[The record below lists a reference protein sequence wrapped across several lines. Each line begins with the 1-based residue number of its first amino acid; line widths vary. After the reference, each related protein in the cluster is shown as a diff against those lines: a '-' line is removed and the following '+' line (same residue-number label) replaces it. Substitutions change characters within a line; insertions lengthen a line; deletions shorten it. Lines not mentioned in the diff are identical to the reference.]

1 MKALNAFGGRLVIAL
16 SVAVALLPGIV
27 PNLACAAG
35 ASVAAPDPNKL
46 EEVVV
51 TAEKRTSTVQA
62 TPFSVT
68 ALTGPQ
74 LAAEG
79 VTGLASLAGDTPGIS
94 IRSSGPGQTE
104 LEMRG
109 LSSSGGSAPTVGFYI
124 DDVPLSPPAASL
136 NGKVVVDPDLFD
148 LNRVEVLRGPQGTLY
163 GSGSMG
169 GTIKLVTNQPDLRT
183 FSGQVHGILSSTY
196 QGGLNPGGDVA
207 LNMPL
212 IDDKLAIRLVA
223 TEKYTSGWVDRA
235 VISPF
240 PQPTD
245 PGPACAGWNGCVRGD
260 VTGTPPVAVI
270 DNTNWERLVGGRASL
285 LYKPNDRLSISLLAM
300 AQSIRMGGYSEYDL
314 PYSGGQEYH
323 YQPANLNEPF
333 HDNFHLYSATI
344 EYSFASMK
352 ATSVTSYWKR
362 EESQTQ
368 DSTEEVFSLLNY
380 YYVPLPPPPP
390 DPCQPFCALA
400 LPNFVPIT
408 FTEKD
413 TSQQFSEE
421 FRLASTGNAPL
432 QWIAGVFYAN
442 LHSAFIDTNQAIALG
457 DPTVFAYAA
466 NSRNGIVY
474 DSNNPYKIDQF
485 AIFGEASYA
494 FANHIK
500 VTAGARYFSYK
511 SEVQEWQN
519 GLAANTGT
527 EEPVTPSFSSSAH
540 GVSPKINVA
549 WEPTGNYTMYAQIAK
564 GFRPGGFN
572 LPLPSSCAVSQET
585 YDPDTSW
592 DYEIGEKARLAGG
605 RLTINA
611 DYYYIKWQNV
621 QQSMNQGCGYTN
633 TQNLA
638 DATSSG
644 PEVEVNAVL
653 TPEVRLGLGGAINH
667 TSFSSIKPEFLA
679 LANSS
684 QITIPSAILNVPKYT
699 LTSSLAW
706 QHPLEHNHRL
716 MLRLSDSWV
725 GRSNDISFTQ
735 TTLPAYH
742 LTALRAGVHSDIW
755 SVTAFMNNIF
765 DKRAMLST
773 NTTAFD
779 WVIPSL
785 TRVATNQPR
794 TVGIEADYRF

>member
-1 MKALNAFGGRLVIAL
+1 MKALIRAAARA
-16 SVAVALLPGIV
+16 AVALLVVVVLQLGMAQ
-27 PNLACAAG
+27 NRAFAAG
-35 ASVAAPDPNKL
+35 VSDAAPATNQL

-68 ALTGPQ
+68 ALAGPQ
-74 LAAEG
+74 LASEG

-124 DDVPLSPPAASL
+124 DDVPLTPPAAAL

-169 GTIKLVTNQPDLRT
+169 GTIKLVTNQPDLHT
-183 FSGQVHGILSSTY
+183 FSSQVHGILSSTN

-207 LNMPL
+207 LNIPL

-235 VISPF
+235 VINPF
-240 PQPTD
+240 PQPVD
-245 PGPACAGWNGCVRGD
+245 PGPACAGWIGCVRGD
-260 VTGTPPVAVI
+260 VTGTPPAKVI
-270 DNTNWERLVGGRASL
+270 DNTNWERLVGGRASV
-285 LYKPNDRLSISLLAM
+285 LYKPTDRLSISFLAM
-300 AQSIRMGGYSEYDL
+300 AQSIKMGGYSEYDQ

-323 YQPANLNEPF
+323 YQPADQNEPF
-333 HDNFHLYSATI
+333 HDNFHLFSTTI
-344 EYSFASMK
+344 EYGFDRMK
-352 ATSVTSYWKR
+352 ATSVTSYWTR

-466 NSRNGIVY
+466 NSPNGIVY

-511 SEVQEWQN
+511 SEVHERQN

-527 EEPVTPSFSSSAH
+527 EEPVTPSFSASAD
-540 GVSPKINVA
+540 GVSPKVNVA

-572 LPLPSSCAVSQET
+572 LPLPSTCAVSQEV
-585 YDPDTSW
+585 YGPDTSW
-592 DYEIGEKARLAGG
+592 DYELGEKARLAGG
-605 RLTINA
+605 RLSINA
-611 DYYYIKWQNV
+611 DYYYIKWNDV
-621 QQSMNQGCGYTN
+621 QQSMNQACGYTN

-638 DATSSG
+638 DATSYG
-644 PEVEVNAVL
+644 PEVEVNALV
-653 TPEVRLGLGGAINH
+653 TPEVRIALGGAITH
-667 TSFSSIKPEFLA
+667 TAFSSIKPEFLA

-684 QITIPSAILNVPKYT
+684 QITIPSAILNVPKYS
-699 LTSSLAW
+699 LSSSLTW
-706 QHPLEHNHRL
+706 QHPLAHDHRL
-716 MLRLSDSWV
+716 TVRLSDSMV
-725 GRSNDISFTQ
+725 GSSSDISFTQ

-742 LTALRAGVHSDIW
+742 LTALRVGVNADTW
-755 SVTAFMNNIF
+755 SVTGFVNNAF

-785 TRVATNQPR
+785 TRVSTNQPR
-794 TVGIEADYRF
+794 TMGLEADYRF

>member
-1 MKALNAFGGRLVIAL
+1 MKALNRFAGRSVIAL
-16 SVAVALLPGIV
+16 SIAVALQLGVV
-27 PNLACAAG
+27 PNRAYAAG
-35 ASVAAPDPNKL
+35 ASDAAPEHDQL
-46 EEVVV
+46 EEIVV

-68 ALTGPQ
+68 ALTGSQ
-74 LAAEG
+74 LTSEG

-109 LSSSGGSAPTVGFYI
+109 LSSSGGSSPTVGFYI
-124 DDVPLSPPAASL
+124 DDVPLTPPAAAL

-169 GTIKLVTNQPDLRT
+169 GTIKLVTNQPDLHT
-183 FSGQVHGILSSTY
+183 LGGQVHGILSSTS

-207 LNMPL
+207 FNMPL

-235 VISPF
+235 VVSPF

-245 PGPACAGWNGCVRGD
+245 PGPACAGWNGCVRGN

-270 DNTNWERLVGGRASL
+270 DNSNWERLVGGRASL
-285 LYKPNDRLSISLLAM
+285 LYKPTNNLSISLLAM
-300 AQSIRMGGYSEYDL
+300 AQSIRMGGYSEYDQ

-323 YQPANLNEPF
+323 YQPANVPEPF
-333 HDNFHLYSATI
+333 HDNFHLYNATI
-344 EYSFASMK
+344 EYSFANMK
-352 ATSVTSYWKR
+352 ATSVTSYWTR

-380 YYVPLPPPPP
+380 YYGQGSLT
-390 DPCQPFCALA
+390 D
-400 LPNFVPIT
+400 FVPIN

-413 TSQQFSEE
+413 TSRQFSEE
-421 FRLASTGNAPL
+421 FRLASTGNSPL
-432 QWIAGVFYAN
+432 QWIAGVFYAS
-442 LHSAFIDTNQAIALG
+442 LHSAFIDTNEAIALG
-457 DPTVFAYAA
+457 SLPAFSA
-466 NSRNGIVY
+466 NSPNGIVY
-474 DSNNPYKIDQF
+474 DANNPYKIDQF
-485 AIFGEASYA
+485 AIFGEGSYA

-511 SEVQEWQN
+511 SQVNEWQN

-527 EEPVTPSFSSSAH
+527 EEPVTPSFSSSAN

-592 DYEIGEKARLAGG
+592 DYEVGEKARLAGG

-611 DYYYIKWQNV
+611 DYYYIKWKNV
-621 QQSMNQGCGYTN
+621 QQAMNQGCGYTN

-644 PEVEVNAVL
+644 PEVEVNALL

-684 QITIPSAILNVPKYT
+684 QITIPSAILNVPKYS
-699 LTSSLAW
+699 LTSSLSW
-706 QHPLEHNHRL
+706 QHPLEHNYRL
-716 MLRLSDSWV
+716 MVRLSDSWV
-725 GRSNDISFTQ
+725 GSSNDISFTQ
-735 TTLPAYH
+735 TSLPAYH

-794 TVGIEADYRF
+794 TIGIEGDYRF

>member
-1 MKALNAFGGRLVIAL
+1 MKALNRVAARAVVAFLV
-16 SVAVALLPGIV
+16 VVALPLGVV
-27 PNLACAAG
+27 PSRAYAAG
-35 ASVAAPDPNKL
+35 TSDAAPDRNQL

-68 ALTGPQ
+68 ALTGSQ
-74 LAAEG
+74 LTSEG

-124 DDVPLSPPAASL
+124 DDVPLTPPAASL

-169 GTIKLVTNQPDLRT
+169 GTIKLVTNQPDLHT
-183 FSGQVHGILSSTY
+183 FSTQVHAILSSTN

-235 VISPF
+235 VVSPF
-240 PQPTD
+240 PQPID

-270 DNTNWERLVGGRASL
+270 DNSNWERLVGGRASL

-300 AQSIRMGGYSEYDL
+300 AQSIRMGGYSEYDQ

-323 YQPANLNEPF
+323 YQPANMNEPF
-333 HDNFHLYSATI
+333 HDDFHLYSTTI
-344 EYSFASMK
+344 EYSFTNMK
-352 ATSVTSYWKR
+352 ATSVTSYWSR

-380 YYVPLPPPPP
+380 YYGQGSLT
-390 DPCQPFCALA
+390 D
-400 LPNFVPIT
+400 FVPIN

-413 TSQQFSEE
+413 TSHQFSEE

-432 QWIAGVFYAN
+432 QWIAGAFYAS
-442 LHSAFIDTNQAIALG
+442 LHSAFIDTNEAIALG
-457 DPTVFAYAA
+457 SLPAFAA
-466 NSRNGIVY
+466 NSPNGIVY
-474 DSNNPYKIDQF
+474 DANNPYKIDQF
-485 AIFGEASYA
+485 AIFGEGSYA

-500 VTAGARYFSYK
+500 VTAGARYFGYR
-511 SEVQEWQN
+511 SEVHEWQN

-540 GVSPKINVA
+540 GISPKVNVA

-572 LPLPSSCAVSQET
+572 LPLPASCAVSQET

-592 DYEIGEKARLAGG
+592 DYELGEKARLANG

-644 PEVEVNAVL
+644 PEVEVNALL

-684 QITIPSAILNVPKYT
+684 QITIPSAILNVPKYS

-706 QHPLEHNHRL
+706 QHPLEHNRRL
-716 MLRLSDSWV
+716 MVRLSDSWV
-725 GRSNDISFTQ
+725 GSSNDISFTQ
-735 TTLPAYH
+735 TSLPAYH
-742 LTALRAGVHSDIW
+742 LTALRAGIHSEIW

-794 TVGIEADYRF
+794 TVGLEADYRF

>member
-1 MKALNAFGGRLVIAL
+1 MKVLHRFAGPSLIAL
-16 SVAVALLPGIV
+16 SAALALQLEVV
-27 PNLACAAG
+27 PTSAYAAA
-35 ASVAAPDPNKL
+35 ASDSASEQGQL

-68 ALTGPQ
+68 ALTGAQ

-79 VTGLASLAGDTPGIS
+79 VTGLSSLADDTPGIS

-109 LSSSGGSAPTVGFYI
+109 MSSSGGSSPTVGFYI
-124 DDVPLSPPAASL
+124 DDVPLTPPAASL

-169 GTIKLVTNQPDLRT
+169 GTIKLITNQPDLRA
-183 FSGQVHGILSSTY
+183 FSSQVHGILSTTN

-207 LNMPL
+207 INMPL
-212 IDDKLAIRLVA
+212 IDNKLAIRLVA
-223 TEKYTSGWVDRA
+223 TEKYTSGWIDRA
-235 VISPF
+235 VVSPF

-245 PGPACAGWNGCVRGD
+245 PGPACAGWNGCVRGN

-270 DNTNWERLVGGRASL
+270 DKVNWERLVGGRASL
-285 LYKPNDRLSISLLAM
+285 LYKPTDKLSISVLAM
-300 AQSIRMGGYSEYDL
+300 AQSIKMGGYSEYDQ
-314 PYSGGQEYH
+314 PYAGGQEYH
-323 YQPANLNEPF
+323 YQPANMTEPF
-333 HDNFHLYSATI
+333 HDNFHLYNATV
-344 EYSFASMK
+344 EYSFEHMK
-352 ATSVTSYWKR
+352 ATSVTSYWSR

-380 YYVPLPPPPP
+380 YYGQGSLT
-390 DPCQPFCALA
+390 D
-400 LPNFVPIT
+400 FVPIN

-413 TSQQFSEE
+413 TSRQFSEE
-421 FRLASTGNAPL
+421 IRLASTGDAPL
-432 QWIAGVFYAN
+432 QWIAGAFYAS
-442 LHSAFIDTNQAIALG
+442 LHSAFIDTNEAIALG
-457 DPTVFAYAA
+457 SLPAFSA
-466 NSRNGIVY
+466 NSPNGIVY
-474 DSNNPYKIDQF
+474 DANNPYKIDQF
-485 AIFGEASYA
+485 ALFGEGSYA

-500 VTAGARYFSYK
+500 LTAGARYFGYK
-511 SEVQEWQN
+511 SQVNEWQN

-527 EEPVTPSFSSSAH
+527 EVPVTPSFSASAN

-572 LPLPSSCAVSQET
+572 LPLPSTCAVSKET

-592 DYEIGEKARLAGG
+592 DYEVGEKARLAGG

-611 DYYYIKWQNV
+611 DYYYIKWKNV

-633 TQNLA
+633 TQNIG

-644 PEVEVNAVL
+644 PEVEVNALL

-699 LTSSLAW
+699 LTSSLSW
-706 QHPLEHNHRL
+706 QHPLEHNHKL
-716 MLRLSDSWV
+716 MVRLSDSWV
-725 GRSNDISFTQ
+725 GPSNDISFTQ

-742 LTALRAGVHSDIW
+742 LTSLRAGFHADIW

-765 DKRAMLST
+765 DKRVMLST

-794 TVGIEADYRF
+794 TIGLEGDYRF

>member
-1 MKALNAFGGRLVIAL
+1 MKSLDRVVVRTVIVFLV
-16 SVAVALLPGIV
+16 VVALQLGVV
-27 PNLACAAG
+27 PNRAFAVG
-35 ASVAAPDPNKL
+35 TRDAAPVHDQL

-79 VTGLASLAGDTPGIS
+79 VSGLASLAGDTPGIS

-169 GTIKLVTNQPDLRT
+169 GTIKLVTNQPDLHT
-183 FSGQVHGILSSTY
+183 VSTQVHGILSSTD

-207 LNMPL
+207 FNMPL
-212 IDDKLAIRLVA
+212 MDDKLAIRLVA

-235 VISPF
+235 VVSPF
-240 PQPTD
+240 PQPID
-245 PGPACAGWNGCVRGD
+245 PGPACAGWNGCVRGN
-260 VTGTPPVAVI
+260 VTGTPPVAI
-270 DNTNWERLVGGRASL
+270 FGNSNWERLVGGRASL
-285 LYKPNDRLSISLLAM
+285 LYKPTDRLSISLLAM
-300 AQSIRMGGYSEYDL
+300 TQSIKMGGYSEYDQ

-323 YQPANLNEPF
+323 YQPANINEPF
-333 HDNFHLYSATI
+333 HDDFHLYSTTI
-344 EYSFASMK
+344 EYSFANMK
-352 ATSVTSYWKR
+352 ATSVTSYWTR

-380 YYVPLPPPPP
+380 YYGQGSLT
-390 DPCQPFCALA
+390 D
-400 LPNFVPIT
+400 FVPIN

-413 TSQQFSEE
+413 TSRQFSEE

-432 QWIAGVFYAN
+432 QWIAGVFYAS
-442 LHSAFIDTNQAIALG
+442 LHSAFIDTNEAIALG
-457 DPTVFAYAA
+457 SLPAFAA
-466 NSRNGIVY
+466 NSPNGIVY
-474 DSNNPYKIDQF
+474 DANNPYKIDQF
-485 AIFGEASYA
+485 AIFGEGSYA

-500 VTAGARYFSYK
+500 VTAGARYFGYR
-511 SEVQEWQN
+511 SEVHEWQN

-527 EEPVTPSFSSSAH
+527 EVPVTPSFSASAH

-572 LPLPSSCAVSQET
+572 LPLPSNCAVSQET

-592 DYEIGEKARLAGG
+592 DYELGEKARLAGG

-611 DYYYIKWQNV
+611 DYYYIKWKDV

-633 TQNLA
+633 TQNLGN
-638 DATSSG
+638 ATSSG
-644 PEVEVNAVL
+644 PEVEINALV
-653 TPEVRLGLGGAINH
+653 TPEVRLALGGVINH
-667 TSFSSIKPEFLA
+667 TSFSSINPEFLA

-684 QITIPSAILNVPKYT
+684 QITIPSAILNVPKYS

-716 MLRLSDSWV
+716 MVRLSDSWV
-725 GRSNDISFTQ
+725 GPSNDISFTQ
-735 TTLPAYH
+735 TSLPAYH

-794 TVGIEADYRF
+794 TIGLEADYRF

>member
-1 MKALNAFGGRLVIAL
+1 MKALNRCAARSVIAV
-16 SVAVALLPGIV
+16 SVAMALQLGV
-27 PNLACAAG
+27 GPNRACA
-35 ASVAAPDPNKL
+35 VAASDAASEPAQL

-68 ALTGPQ
+68 ALTGAQ
-74 LAAEG
+74 LAFEG

-94 IRSSGPGQTE
+94 VRSSGPGQTE

-124 DDVPLSPPAASL
+124 DDVPLTPPAASL

-169 GTIKLVTNQPDLRT
+169 GTIKLVTNQPELHT

-196 QGGLNPGGDVA
+196 QGGLNPGGDVV

-223 TEKYTSGWVDRA
+223 TEKYTSGWIDRA
-235 VISPF
+235 VVSPF
-240 PQPTD
+240 PQPID
-245 PGPACAGWNGCVRGD
+245 PGPACAGWNGCVRGN
-260 VTGTPPVAVI
+260 VTGTPPVKVI
-270 DNTNWERLVGGRASL
+270 GNSNWERLEGGRASL
-285 LYKPNDRLSISLLAM
+285 LYKPTGNLSISLLAM
-300 AQSIRMGGYSEYDL
+300 AQSIKMGGYSEYDE

-323 YQPANLNEPF
+323 YQPANMAEPF
-333 HDNFHLYSATI
+333 HDNFQLYNATI
-344 EYSFASMK
+344 EYSFTNMK
-352 ATSVTSYWKR
+352 ATSVTSYWTR

-380 YYVPLPPPPP
+380 YYG
-390 DPCQPFCALA
+390 QGALTD
-400 LPNFVPIT
+400 FVPIS

-413 TSQQFSEE
+413 TSRQFSEE
-421 FRLASTGNAPL
+421 IRLTTTGDAPL
-432 QWIAGVFYAN
+432 QWIAGAFYAS
-442 LHSAFIDTNQAIALG
+442 LHSAFIDTNEAIALG
-457 DPTVFAYAA
+457 SLPAFAA
-466 NSRNGIVY
+466 NSPNGIVY
-474 DSNNPYKIDQF
+474 DANNPYKIDQF
-485 AIFGEASYA
+485 AIFGEGSYA

-500 VTAGARYFSYK
+500 VTAGARYFGYK
-511 SEVQEWQN
+511 SQVNERQN

-527 EEPVTPSFSSSAH
+527 EVPVTPSFSASAN

-549 WEPTGNYTMYAQIAK
+549 WEPTGDYTMYAQIAK

-585 YDPDTSW
+585 YDSDTSW
-592 DYEIGEKARLAGG
+592 DYELGEKARLAGG

-611 DYYYIKWQNV
+611 DYYYIKWRNV
-621 QQSMNQGCGYTN
+621 QQSMNQACGYTM
-633 TQNLA
+633 TQNMG

-644 PEVEVNAVL
+644 PEVEINALLV
-653 TPEVRLGLGGAINH
+653 PEVRLALGGAINH
-667 TSFSSIKPEFLA
+667 TSFSSINADLLA

-684 QITIPSAILNVPKYT
+684 QITIPSSILNVPKYT
-699 LTSSLAW
+699 LNSSLAW
-706 QHPLEHNHRL
+706 QHPLNRNHRL
-716 MLRLSDSWV
+716 MVRLSDSWV
-725 GRSNDISFTQ
+725 GPSNDISFTR
-735 TTLPAYH
+735 TSLPPYH
-742 LTALRAGVHSDIW
+742 LTALRVGVHSDIW
-755 SVTAFMNNIF
+755 AVTAFMNNIF

-794 TVGIEADYRF
+794 TIGLEADYRF